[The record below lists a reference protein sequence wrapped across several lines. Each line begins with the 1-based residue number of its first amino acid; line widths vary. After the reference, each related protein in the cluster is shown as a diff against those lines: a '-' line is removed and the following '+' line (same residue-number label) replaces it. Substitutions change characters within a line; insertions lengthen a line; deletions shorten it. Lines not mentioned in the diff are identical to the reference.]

1 MRKITLEF
9 DYWDYLEAT
18 DRLNTDFSRKRWL
31 HLVAVINKES
41 WLDIMNGEIRETVQL
56 ADREMK

>member
-1 MRKITLEF
+1 MRKISLEF

-31 HLVAVINKES
+31 ELVAVINKES
-41 WLDIMNGEIRETVQL
+41 WLEIMEGEIRETVKS
-56 ADREMK
+56 ADEDMR